1 MSKKTLIASAVG
13 SAFVASMAAA
23 PIALAASNPFAL
35 SDLSNGYQVAE
46 ASTAKPMEGKC
57 GGMKADTMKAGEGK
71 CGGMKAN
78 AAGSMHGPSMMD
90 ANNDGKISKEE
101 FVNGHEAMFDTM
113 DTNKDGVLDTTEMGK
128 MQAGKSGGAKMPMQG
143 KCGGMK

>member
-23 PIALAASNPFAL
+23 PIASAASNPFVL
-35 SDLSNGYQVAE
+35 SDLSNGYQVAD
-46 ASTAKPMEGKC
+46 ASTTQPMEGKC
-57 GGMKADTMKAGEGK
+57 GGMKASAMKAGEGK

-78 AAGSMHGPSMMD
+78 AAGNMPGPAMMD
-90 ANNDGKISKEE
+90 ANKDGKISKEE
-101 FVNGHEAMFDTM
+101 FVNGHEAMFDAL

-128 MQAGKSGGAKMPMQG
+128 MRAGQCGGAKMPMQG
-143 KCGGMK
+143 KCGSMK

>member
-23 PIALAASNPFAL
+23 PVVSAAENPFAMQSL
-35 SDLSNGYQVAE
+35 DKGYQVAQ
-46 ASTAKPMEGKC
+46 AGKPSEGKC
-57 GGMKADTMKAGEGK
+57 GQGK

-78 AAGSMHGPSMMD
+78 AVGNMPGPAMMD
-90 ANNDGKISKEE
+90 ANKDGKISKEE
-101 FVNGHEAMFDTM
+101 FVNGHEAMFDTL

-128 MQAGKSGGAKMPMQG
+128 MRAGQCGGAKMPMQG